1 MTQPSY
7 DVVEAVTMQLISSD
21 ASVIPVNA
29 EFSFRVSDPYTVRT
43 VFTGQHTMSTWLLGR
58 ELLVHGLVAASDAPA
73 GNGDVQVWRD
83 EDPDFLLISLSG
95 VEGSALLAAP
105 AEPLERFLA
114 TTEDLVPIGSESD
127 RMETEISALIAA
139 LLTA

>member
-58 ELLVHGLVAASDAPA
+58 ELLVHGRRLPDQGDMAPH
-73 GNGDVQVWRD
+73 
-83 EDPDFLLISLSG
+83 LLSLSLQ
-95 VEGSALLAAP
+95 VVARDARVVLHQHPHQA
-105 AEPLERFLA
+105 
-114 TTEDLVPIGSESD
+114 
-127 RMETEISALIAA
+127 
-139 LLTA
+139 